1 MPPRKTFTRVSRL
14 TAMDTDVRS
23 ALGLIRKV
31 KSSVSSQLCA
41 NRPPQGGR
49 PAQGWKAW
57 FSIRLAGFW
66 HIITGEQPS
75 TSPDGPFAELV
86 SAAWNSLHPNIPE
99 VKWGTFVRRFAR
111 SGSLDEALF
120 TAFIA
125 GRFAHRIGYAESR
138 AVTNLA
144 GGKLGL
150 YPTGTTGLVYDRL
163 AMRYCALDGGG
174 RLLQSQS
181 PDKARITDH
190 ASWPQHLRPVQL
202 RTTSGSQRRFWI
214 SPA

>member
-1 MPPRKTFTRVSRL
+1 MRFQLAWYALVEFQDEITHAANEASSARRRLYLIDASERHLLEYLDL

-31 KSSVSSQLCA
+31 KSSVSSQLWA

-57 FSIRLAGFW
+57 FTIRLAGFW

-125 GRFAHRIGYAESR
+125 GRFAHRIGYAQSR

-144 GGKLGL
+144 GGKLGFIL
-150 YPTGTTGLVYDRL
+150 PEPR
-163 AMRYCALDGGG
+163 A
-174 RLLQSQS
+174 
-181 PDKARITDH
+181 
-190 ASWPQHLRPVQL
+190 
-202 RTTSGSQRRFWI
+202 
-214 SPA
+214 

>member
-1 MPPRKTFTRVSRL
+1 MRFQLAWYALVEFQDQITHAANEASSARRRLYLIDASERHLLEYLDL

-31 KSSVSSQLCA
+31 KSSVSSQLWA

-57 FSIRLAGFW
+57 FTIRLAGFW

-99 VKWGTFVRRFAR
+99 VKWGHFRSSICKVRKSRR
-111 SGSLDEALF
+111 GSLY
-120 TAFIA
+120 
-125 GRFAHRIGYAESR
+125 RIHSR
-138 AVTNLA
+138 PFRSPNWVCSVPSCHKP
-144 GGKLGL
+144 GWWQIGF
-150 YPTGTTGLVYDRL
+150 YPTGATAQCMTVSP
-163 AMRYCALDGGG
+163 CAI
-174 RLLQSQS
+174 
-181 PDKARITDH
+181 AH
-190 ASWPQHLRPVQL
+190 
-202 RTTSGSQRRFWI
+202 
-214 SPA
+214 